1 MLNWFRR
8 REINRLLCER
18 AKYET
23 YCEGYDGQAN
33 YVSRWE
39 RGQLAEVNE
48 RLRQL
53 GYKEQD
59 NG

>member
-18 AKYET
+18 AKYEA

-33 YVSRWE
+33 HVFRWE

-53 GYKEQD
+53 GYREQD

>member
-1 MLNWFRR
+1 MLTWFRR
-8 REINRLLCER
+8 REINRLLVEL
-18 AKYET
+18 AGMNAYMGSWVNK
-23 YCEGYDGQAN
+23 G
-33 YVSRWE
+33 VSVAPEMR
-39 RGQLAEVNE
+39 RIAEIKE